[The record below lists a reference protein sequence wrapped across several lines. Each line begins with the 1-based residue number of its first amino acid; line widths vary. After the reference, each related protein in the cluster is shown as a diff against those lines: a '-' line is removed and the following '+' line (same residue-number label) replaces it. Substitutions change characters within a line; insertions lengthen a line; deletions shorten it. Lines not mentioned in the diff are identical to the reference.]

1 MSNERYDEYNEWL
14 DETYGVIEIGWGR
27 YYASVILKEN
37 DPIAYEVGYTDWL
50 DAMAEEEVSA

>member
-1 MSNERYDEYNEWL
+1 MNNERYDEYNEML
-14 DETYGVIEIGWGR
+14 DGAYEPVQIGWGT
-27 YYASVILKEN
+27 YYPSVILKEC